1 LNTALESNITMPR
14 LDFLC
19 QKLIIMAFTAMPAQW
34 RRLVASK
41 VLALNMLYWA
51 MRSALHQHIVIAIK
65 WPTTEVNL
73 FVAAAFFI

>member
-1 LNTALESNITMPR
+1 MPKIDYHGIHR
-14 LDFLC
+14 GN
-19 QKLIIMAFTAMPAQW
+19 MGAMPAQW

-65 WPTTEVNL
+65 WPTTEVNF